1 MHRSCAH
8 TDLTEMTRALH
19 VRERLPKFAEAEGP
33 VHDRPQLVKRD
44 GAVHRLEHR
53 PAADEDPLETDVLH
67 ENGDRIDLA
76 RAGEDADEADRAA
89 AADRLER
96 LPERAGA
103 ADFDDVIDAGAA

>member
-33 VHDRPQLVKRD
+33 VHDRPQLVQRD
-44 GAVHRLEHR
+44 GAIHRLEHR
-53 PAADEDPLETDVLH
+53 PIADEDALEADVFH
-67 ENGDRIDLA
+67 EDRNRIDLA

-89 AADRLER
+89 GADRLER
-96 LPERAGA
+96 LP
-103 ADFDDVIDAGAA
+103 